1 MRKPFI
7 TATRK
12 LATKAIKERPVT
24 IRGASVKAFPIV
36 FDTIVNTH
44 DIRTSVTGFV
54 ELEFALLS
62 YEIAIIATSVASKK
76 LSKNH
81 SNTEDP

>member
-7 TATRK
+7 TVTRK
-12 LATKAIKERPVT
+12 LATKAIKKRPVT
-24 IRGASVKAFPIV
+24 IRGASVRAFPIV

-54 ELEFALLS
+54 ELELALLS
-62 YEIAIIATSVASKK
+62 YEIAIIFTSVASKK

-81 SNTEDP
+81 SNSEDP